1 MHIWLKIQ
9 IKENLKKCLKLIFNI
24 VIIIIR
30 VEKKKEPPSG
40 LEITRNQITYKVR
53 ILMQQQNI
61 GKDVKI
67 KI

>member
-53 ILMQQQNI
+53 ILM
-61 GKDVKI
+61 
-67 KI
+67 